1 MIDESNSLV
10 KRFQETI
17 LRLAQDRKRALDSP
31 VEEHEDNTRTA
42 LRRLAQRRI
51 SLVLRQLR
59 AAHGLS
65 YAQIQTQTGFS
76 QQFLFDIEYKDHRLT
91 LDELRI
97 LANCYGVHVNDL
109 LGVDI
114 E

>member
-1 MIDESNSLV
+1 MVDEPNNLL
-10 KRFQETI
+10 KRFQETL
-17 LRLAQDRKRALDSP
+17 LRLAHGPQRALDPP
-31 VEEHEDNTRTA
+31 VEEAEENTRTS
-42 LRRLAQRRI
+42 LRRLARSRI

-76 QQFLFDIEYKDHRLT
+76 QQFLFDIEFKERRLT
-91 LDELRI
+91 LDELRM
-97 LANCYGVHVNDL
+97 LAQCYGVHVNDL